1 MKPNFNLNDKVAVI
15 TGGGGALGSCVAQSL
30 SESGVKIAILDLTEE
45 SAQKTIDL
53 IESNGGEAIGFASNV
68 LSKDSIEKVVMV
80 CASPTSRPLR
90 TPGNHA
96 VRLSSAS
103 ARPPGSSGIP
113 EGHVWCEI
121 SGANPPCATL
131 LDRRLR
137 RPRVETR
144 GSLKTLKS

>member
-1 MKPNFNLNDKVAVI
+1 M
-15 TGGGGALGSCVAQSL
+15 GGLGAACKKL
-30 SESGVKIAILDLTEE
+30 K
-45 SAQKTIDL
+45 
-53 IESNGGEAIGFASNV
+53 
-68 LSKDSIEKVVMV
+68 KDSIEKVVMV
-80 CASPTSRPLR
+80 CASPTTRPLR

-113 EGHVWCEI
+113 EGRVWCEI
-121 SGANPPCATL
+121 TGTNPPCATL

-144 GSLKTLKS
+144 GSLAFAHVPLDGRE